1 MRDMNKKIL
10 AIIPARG
17 GSKGIPK
24 KNIQIVAGKPLIFYT
39 IEKALQSK
47 YINRI
52 IVSTDDNEIAEI
64 VKKYGAEVLIRPK
77 ELALDDI
84 PDLPV
89 FQHALK
95 ELRKTEEYC
104 PDLVIHLRPTC
115 PLRIVDD
122 IDNAIEKMLKTNC
135 DSVRTIRAIKDHPY
149 WTSKVEGD
157 HLSPFL
163 ENYDVK
169 KYYQRQL
176 LPDAYI
182 TNGAADVLKSDIIM
196 NNNNLYGKDIRS
208 IITPAERSVDID
220 TEFDLKLVEI
230 LLKERGE

>member
-1 MRDMNKKIL
+1 MRKKIL

-17 GSKGIPK
+17 GSKGIHK
-24 KNIQIVAGKPLIFYT
+24 KNITPINGKPLIFYT

-47 YINRI
+47 YINRAV
-52 IVSTDDNEIAEI
+52 VSTDDNEIAETA
-64 VKKYGAEVLIRPK
+64 KKYGADVLIRPK
-77 ELALDDI
+77 ELALDDT

-104 PDLVIHLRPTC
+104 SDLVIHLRPTC

-135 DSVRTIRAIKDHPY
+135 DSVRTITEVKDHPY

-157 HLSPFL
+157 RLSPFL
-163 ENYDVK
+163 ENCNVS
-169 KYYQRQL
+169 KYYRRQL

-182 TNGAADVLKSDIIM
+182 TNGAADVLKPNIIM
-196 NNNNLYGKDIRS
+196 NKNNLYGEDIRG
-208 IITPAERSVDID
+208 IIIPAERSVDID